1 VAPGIMFNTKNNKT
15 DYKTGSEFHLDFT
28 INQFL
33 SETFA
38 VGLKGYYYKQVSG
51 DSGSGALLGN
61 FKSESFGLGP
71 GFFWT
76 PKFAGGRLVVQG
88 KWIHDFDATN
98 RFESDYGTLGVAW
111 KF

>member
-1 VAPGIMFNTKNNKT
+1 M
-15 DYKTGSEFHLDFT
+15 
-28 INQFL
+28 
-33 SETFA
+33 
-38 VGLKGYYYKQVSG
+38 SG
-51 DSGSGALLGN
+51 DSGSGAILGN
-61 FKSESFGLGP
+61 FKSESVGFGP

-88 KWIHDFDATN
+88 KWMHDFDADN